1 MCIRDSSLTGPSWKL
16 PICHVFLN
24 LFELRT
30 SIYPNYFKVIHLLP
44 VLSPGGVEGLD
55 EAGGV
60 SKEHGVAGGP
70 RHHAEDG
77 QPQVRQVL
85 WRESAVAD
93 AEHVGHRLEQRPRV
107 LLEPPLVL

>member
-1 MCIRDSSLTGPSWKL
+1 MVKAVIQIFQDS
-16 PICHVFLN
+16 H
-24 LFELRT
+24 LFE
-30 SIYPNYFKVIHLLP
+30 FFP
-44 VLSPGGVEGLD
+44 VLPPGGVKALYQVC
-55 EAGGV
+55 GV
-60 SKEHGVAGGP
+60 SEEHGVAGGA

-107 LLEPPLVL
+107 LLEPPLVLEVIRD